1 MKEAGQQVIKIR
13 QAEPVYGRGLIAS
26 LDPTVFNKC
35 ILFCAPEAWEIVK
48 NQFPKMPR
56 RIIVPE
62 TMEQSHLESQIRD
75 LPLCDFVFGIGG
87 GSACDAAKLYAY
99 LKKVELI
106 LIPSILSVDAPFTK
120 AIGVRVNQRVRYV
133 GEIFPKH
140 LLIDFDLLQK
150 APRKL
155 NRAGAGD
162 ILSIYTALYDWR
174 LAAEQVGERFDPDI
188 AEQSKKLLQ
197 RLFDHAE
204 SISEAT
210 ESGLKLL
217 CDLYYEEVNL
227 CEQNGNSRPEE
238 GSEHNFAYCLENITG
253 KKYLHGELIALSVL
267 TTSIFQG
274 QPTKPVRD
282 FLKTAQIEYRPN
294 EIGVTFSEIEQTL
307 LALPEYLEEESQ
319 LLYGIFHHRTM
330 DEKSVQEIIR
340 RLDDCFNHSQC

>member
-1 MKEAGQQVIKIR
+1 MQKIR
-13 QAEPVYGRGLIAS
+13 QAGPEYGSGLIAS
-26 LDPTVFNKC
+26 LDQTLFDNC

-48 NQFPKMPR
+48 SQFPKMPR
-56 RIIVPE
+56 RIIVPD
-62 TMEQSHLESQIRD
+62 TMEQSLLESQIYD

-120 AIGVRVNQRVRYV
+120 SIGVRVNQRVRYI
-133 GEIFPKH
+133 GEISPKY

-174 LAAEQVGERFDPDI
+174 LAADQVRERFDPDI
-188 AEQSKKLLQ
+188 AEQSRNLLQ
-197 RLFDHAE
+197 RLFDHAD
-204 SISEAT
+204 SIREAT

-217 CDLYYEEVNL
+217 CDLYYGEVNL
-227 CEQNGNSRPEE
+227 CERNGNSRPEE
-238 GSEHNFAYCLENITG
+238 GSEHYFAYCLESITG

-267 TTSIFQG
+267 ITSICQG
-274 QPTKPVRD
+274 QPTEPVLD
-282 FLKTAQIEYRPN
+282 FLKTAHVSYHPK
-294 EIGVTFSEIEQTL
+294 EIGVTFPEIEQTL
-307 LALPEYLEEESQ
+307 LTLPGYLAEESQ
-319 LLYGIFHHRTM
+319 LLYGIFHHRAM
-330 DEKSVQEIIR
+330 NEKSVQEIIR
-340 RLDDCFNHSQC
+340 RLEDCIDQSQY